1 MERLNSEPRIC
12 PKCKAVTTF
21 DSESKTECPK
31 CRSVVWFYDYRPLK
45 EVPPPAEPP
54 KSDFWSNP
62 TTVILLGLFCVLS
75 IVALASIGQNF
86 VLAAVCSLIAIGCGV
101 FAFVR
106 HAEAHKL
113 EKNVES
119 IQQLHRANEI
129 LRSRLGDAIARHG
142 HLLATGDKRVEVY
155 YKEIV
160 GIAVK
165 EKETAA
171 KLRLQSREDREAI
184 AHVEERIHAMA
195 RYLVADYLKG
205 LTKNLRPDPESY
217 QQRKVE
223 LTKTF
228 DFVKSVGYDLPKEVS
243 KGALEEL
250 KQAYKEVV
258 YQQRIRDDQKRINQQ
273 MRDEAKIKA
282 ESERIIRDAEN
293 KEWEIQQRL
302 DDALRDRQSE
312 FDSEVGTLRNRQS
325 EHDSEI
331 EELRQQLLEAQE
343 RSIRAKSMAELTKAG
358 HVYVLSN
365 IGSLGEGVF
374 KVGMTRRLD
383 PNDRVKELGDA
394 SVPFP
399 FDVHVMI
406 SCENAPQLENAL
418 HRQLASFRV
427 NRINLRKE
435 YFRVDLNTILATI
448 RNVHGQIDYV
458 AEPEALQYRQGL
470 DVSPEEVVEF
480 EQEMEDLGVSIDDPE
495 E

>member
-54 KSDFWSNP
+54 NSDFWSNP

-106 HAEAHKL
+106 HAEVHKL
-113 EKNVES
+113 EKNVEY
-119 IQQLHRANEI
+119 IQHLHRANEI

-155 YKEIV
+155 YEEIV

-171 KLRLQSREDREAI
+171 NLRLQSREDREAI

-195 RYLVADYLKG
+195 KYLVADHLKG
-205 LTKNLRPDPESY
+205 LTKKLRPDPESY

-223 LTKTF
+223 LTNTF

-243 KGALEEL
+243 QGALEDL

-258 YQQRIRDDQKRINQQ
+258 HQQKLRDDQKRINQQ
-273 MRDEAKIKA
+273 MRDEAKRKA
-282 ESERIIRDAEN
+282 EAERTIREAET
-293 KEWEIQQRL
+293 KEREIQQRL
-302 DDALRDRQSE
+302 DDALR
-312 FDSEVGTLRNRQS
+312 NRQS
-325 EHDSEI
+325 EYDSEV
-331 EELRQQLLEAQE
+331 ETLREQLLEAQE
-343 RSIRAKSMAELTKAG
+343 RSFRAKSMAELTKAG

-365 IGSLGEGVF
+365 IGSFGEGVF
-374 KVGMTRRLD
+374 KVGMTRRMD
-383 PNDRVKELGDA
+383 PNDRVQELGDA

-399 FDVHVMI
+399 FDVHVMA
-406 SCENAPQLENAL
+406 SCENAPQLENSL
-418 HRQLASFRV
+418 HRQLARFRV

-435 YFRVDLNTILATI
+435 YFRVDLDTILATI
-448 RNVHGQIDYV
+448 REVHGKIEYV
-458 AEPEALQYRQGL
+458 AEPEALQYRESL
-470 DVSPEEVVEF
+470 DVSPEEVVEL

>member
-12 PKCKAVTTF
+12 PKCKTVTTF
-21 DSESKTECPK
+21 DRETKSECPK
-31 CRSVVWFYDYRPLK
+31 CHAIVWFYDYRPLK
-45 EVPPPAEPP
+45 EVPPPAEVP
-54 KSDFWSNP
+54 KSDFWTNP
-62 TTVILLGLFCVLS
+62 STVILLGLFCVLS
-75 IVALASIGQNF
+75 VIALASLGQNF
-86 VLAAVCSLIAIGCGV
+86 ILAAVCTLIAIGCGI

-113 EKNVES
+113 EKNVEH

-129 LRSRLGDAIARHG
+129 LKSRLSDAIARHG

-155 YKEIV
+155 YEEIV
-160 GIAVK
+160 GIAIK

-171 KLRLQSREDREAI
+171 TLRRQSQEDREAI

-195 RYLVADYLKG
+195 KYLVADHLKG
-205 LTKNLRPDPESY
+205 LTKKLRPDPESY

-243 KGALEEL
+243 KGALEDL

-258 YQQRIRDDQKRINQQ
+258 HQQNLRDNQKRINQQ

-282 ESERIIRDAEN
+282 ESERIIRDAET
-293 KEWEIQQRL
+293 KEQEIQQRL
-302 DDALRDRQSE
+302 DDALRNRQNE
-312 FDSEVGTLRNRQS
+312 FDSEVEALRK
-325 EHDSEI
+325 
-331 EELRQQLLEAQE
+331 QLLEAQE
-343 RSIRAKSMAELTKAG
+343 MSTRAKSMAELTKAG

-365 IGSLGEGVF
+365 IGSFGEGVF
-374 KVGMTRRLD
+374 KVGMTRRMD
-383 PNDRVKELGDA
+383 PGDRVQELGDA

-399 FDVHVMI
+399 FDVHVMA

-418 HRQLASFRV
+418 HRQLARFRV

-435 YFRVDLNTILATI
+435 FFRIDLDTILATI
-448 RNVHGQIDYV
+448 REVHGKIEYV
-458 AEPEALQYRQGL
+458 AKPEALQYRESL
-470 DVSPEEVVEF
+470 DVSPEEVVEL
-480 EQEMEDLGVSIDDPE
+480 EQELEDLGVSTDDPE

>member
-12 PKCKAVTTF
+12 PKCKTVSPF
-21 DSESKTECPK
+21 DTETKSECPK
-31 CRSVVWFYDYRPLK
+31 CGSVVWFYDYRSLK
-45 EVPPPAEPP
+45 EVPPPDVP

-101 FAFVR
+101 FALNR
-106 HAEAHKL
+106 HFEAHKL
-113 EKNVES
+113 ETSGEY
-119 IQQLHRANEI
+119 IQHLHRANEI
-129 LRSRLGDAIARHG
+129 LRTRLSDAIARHR

-155 YKEIV
+155 YEEIV
-160 GIAVK
+160 GIALK
-165 EKETAA
+165 EKDAA
-171 KLRLQSREDREAI
+171 ANLRLQSREDREAI

-195 RYLVADYLKG
+195 KYLVADHLKG
-205 LTKNLRPDPESY
+205 VTKKLRPDLESY

-243 KGALEEL
+243 KGALEDL

-258 YQQRIRDDQKRINQQ
+258 HQQKLRDDQKRINQQ

-282 ESERIIRDAEN
+282 ESERIIRDAET
-293 KEWEIQQRL
+293 KEREIQDRL
-302 DDALRDRQSE
+302 EEALRNRQSE
-312 FDSEVGTLRNRQS
+312 FDSEVDTLRNQKN
-325 EHDSEI
+325 EHDSEVDA
-331 EELRQQLLEAQE
+331 LRQQLLEAQE

-365 IGSLGEGVF
+365 IGSFGEGVF
-374 KVGMTRRLD
+374 KVGMTRRMD
-383 PNDRVKELGDA
+383 PEDRVQELGDA

-399 FDVHVMI
+399 FDVHVMA

-418 HRQLASFRV
+418 HRQLARFRV

-435 YFRVDLNTILATI
+435 FFRIDLDTILKTI
-448 RNVHGQIDYV
+448 REVHGKVEYV
-458 AEPEALQYRQGL
+458 AEPEALQYRESL
-470 DVSPEEVVEF
+470 DVSPDEVVEL
-480 EQEMEDLGVSIDDPE
+480 EQEMEDLGVSTDDPE

>member
-12 PKCKAVTTF
+12 SKCKAVTTF
-21 DSESKTECPK
+21 ESEAKSECPK
-31 CRSVVWFYDYRPLK
+31 CHNVVWFYDYRPLK
-45 EVPPPAEPP
+45 EVPPPTERP
-54 KSDFWSNP
+54 KLDFWSNP
-62 TTVILLGLFCVLS
+62 TTATLLGLFCVLS
-75 IVALASIGQNF
+75 VAELVSIGQSL
-86 VLAAVCSLIAIGCGV
+86 VLASVSTLIAIGSGV
-101 FAFVR
+101 LAFVR

-113 EKNVES
+113 EKDVEYT
-119 IQQLHRANEI
+119 QHLHRANEI

-142 HLLATGDKRVEVY
+142 HLMATGNKRIEVY
-155 YKEIV
+155 YEEIV

-195 RYLVADYLKG
+195 KYLVADQLKG
-205 LTKNLRPDPESY
+205 LTKRLRPDPESY

-228 DFVKSVGYDLPKEVS
+228 DFVKSVGYDLPKEAS
-243 KGALEEL
+243 KGALEDL

-258 YQQRIRDDQKRINQQ
+258 HQQKIRDNQKRINQQ

-282 ESERIIRDAEN
+282 ESERIIRETET
-293 KEWEIQQRL
+293 KEREIQQRL
-302 DDALRDRQSE
+302 DEAIRNRQSE
-312 FDSEVGTLRNRQS
+312 FDSEVET
-325 EHDSEI
+325 
-331 EELRQQLLEAQE
+331 LRQQLLEAQE
-343 RSIRAKSMAELTKAG
+343 RAIRAKSMAELTKAG

-365 IGSLGEGVF
+365 IGSFGEGVF
-374 KVGMTRRLD
+374 KVGMTRRMD
-383 PNDRVKELGDA
+383 PNDRVQELGDA

-399 FDVHVMI
+399 FDVHVMA

-418 HRQLASFRV
+418 HRQLARFRV

-435 YFRVDLNTILATI
+435 FFRIDLDTILATI
-448 RNVHGQIDYV
+448 REVHGKIEYV
-458 AEPEALQYRQGL
+458 AEPEALQYRESL
-470 DVSPEEVVEF
+470 DVSPEEVVEL
-480 EQEMEDLGVSIDDPE
+480 EREMEDLGVSIDDPE